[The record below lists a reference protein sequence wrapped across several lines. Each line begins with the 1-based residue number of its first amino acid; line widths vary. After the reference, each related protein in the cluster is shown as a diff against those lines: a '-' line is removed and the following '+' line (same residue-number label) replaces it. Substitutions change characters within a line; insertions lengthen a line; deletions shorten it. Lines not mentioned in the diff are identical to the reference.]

1 MEVIQSLFLPIGFLC
16 KPWYGSLCLALF
28 CSLWLS
34 SLGNL
39 LFFWRENK
47 RGLALGRGDM
57 CLQGVRRSR
66 GRGNMN
72 EMYRIYL
79 RIFLTKYPFCFK
91 IQNLLS
97 KSKVSQVWAPVKIK
111 CKLNSYFK
119 RRKPGHSHNQIR
131 ANLNGKSIKNSMS
144 NAWVLMK
151 DSERSPSLRP
161 QDNSGHP
168 RTHDR
173 PSLLQTTW
181 GFIRGKP
188 ELWGRLI
195 SHAGVEESSSRGK
208 SSQFL

>member
-1 MEVIQSLFLPIGFLC
+1 MKSFLIRLFIYASLSFRHIQSCMFPLSHCLCCVSDLIIFRLQCFFSVGERVTLLLVLPHLKKITFIYLLYVCRCPNVSFEIRGQL
-16 KPWYGSLCLALF
+16 WGVGSLL
-28 CSLWLS
+28 
-34 SLGNL
+34 
-39 LFFWRENK
+39 
-47 RGLALGRGDM
+47 
-57 CLQGVRRSR
+57 
-66 GRGNMN
+66 
-72 EMYRIYL
+72 
-79 RIFLTKYPFCFK
+79 
-91 IQNLLS
+91 
-97 KSKVSQVWAPVKIK
+97 
-111 CKLNSYFK
+111 
-119 RRKPGHSHNQIR
+119 
-131 ANLNGKSIKNSMS
+131 
-144 NAWVLMK
+144 LMK